1 MTKKEIEALK
11 EVQKTYREADKL
23 IQSILERQTAEQS
36 ETTQTDQECEQLIE
50 NCQKSIQLVNSAF
63 GNADI
68 EDVISKVILELGVAS
83 HLNGYKYLITAIRLV
98 MEDQHN
104 IKCIT
109 KRLYPNVAKE
119 HQTTV
124 SRAERAIRHAIEY
137 AYDCYKAPELF
148 YKIFGNSISRNKGK
162 ATNSQFI
169 AGISDYLLRNYNFS

>member
-1 MTKKEIEALK
+1 MTKMEIDALK
-11 EVQKTYREADKL
+11 ELQKTYREAEKL
-23 IQSILERQTAEQS
+23 IQSILERQTAERS
-36 ETTQTDQECEQLIE
+36 ETQTDKECEQLIQ

-119 HQTTV
+119 HKTTV
-124 SRAERAIRHAIEY
+124 SRAERSIRHAITY
-137 AYDCYKAPELF
+137 AFNCHVDSELY
-148 YKIFGNSISRNKGK
+148 YKIFGYSIAIDKGK
-162 ATNSQFI
+162 ATNSHFI
-169 AGISDYLLRNYNFS
+169 SAIANYLLRNYNFS